1 MAFVGSAV
9 SVGQKS
15 FVSGGFV
22 CTSRPGVFG
31 RAMAP
36 AVRGVRGDSAP
47 RENAGGARMA
57 LSAYAKIGI
66 LVYAVLVGGGGVSA
80 FFKTQ
85 SKMSLISGVVSGIAL
100 LVAYSQNSIAGAG
113 VVAAILTV
121 VFAIRYVKTQ
131 KVVPAGALGVVSLLF
146 CALFVAAELL

>member
-1 MAFVGSAV
+1 MAFIGSAA
-9 SVGQKS
+9 VGQKS
-15 FVSGGFV
+15 FVGGGFV
-22 CTSRPGVFG
+22 CNARPSVFR

-36 AVRGVRGDSAP
+36 TVRGVRGADAP
-47 RENAGGARMA
+47 RENAGIARMA
-57 LSAYAKIGI
+57 LSTYAKIGI

-100 LVAYSQNSIAGAG
+100 LLAYSQNSIAGAG

-131 KVVPAGALGVVSLLF
+131 KIVPAGALGIVSLLF